1 MENELSTLIDK
12 TADSLSAKFKDE
24 VKRLL
29 NSGAVDPST
38 ISRGL
43 LFGVALENLA
53 DTYLRG
59 SRWNSEYRNLI
70 RF

>member
-1 MENELSTLIDK
+1 MENELSALIDR

-24 VKRLL
+24 VKRILS
-29 NSGAVDPST
+29 SGAVDPSS

-43 LFGVALENLA
+43 LFGVALENIA
-53 DTYLRG
+53 DAYLRG
-59 SRWNSEYRNLI
+59 SRKTSEYRNLI